1 MMFHFLGELLN
12 QLKQLD
18 TDVTHSLLDVS
29 RKLNSQDGSKE
40 VNPFI
45 QFKKLLLSSAG
56 QKEFDTLVSSIQEG
70 MVSMLCWSFINIWK
84 NSVKMHKIFM

>member
-1 MMFHFLGELLN
+1 VFDFLGELLN

-45 QFKKLLLSSAG
+45 QFKKLLLSSTG

-70 MVSMLCWSFINIWK
+70 MFIQ
-84 NSVKMHKIFM
+84 KIHSLRYVTRIQ